1 MQDLKKSKSHGIGDR
16 HFSALCQF
24 LRGVREQRW
33 QQDHAEFIAAYNQT
47 VEKEGLPLEQWRAF

>member
-1 MQDLKKSKSHGIGDR
+1 MQDVEKSGGHGIGDQ
-16 HFSALCQF
+16 HFSRLCQF
-24 LRGVREQRW
+24 LRDERAQRW